1 MIEIEG
7 IKDFIV
13 NNKESLEKMN
23 QEMIASRGHVPLV
36 WLTVDEAKEIA
47 VTMFA
52 YHKFCQKFLSG
63 VNDNFLIKASKVNR
77 ILDKRIEQAEKCDR
91 E

>member
-1 MIEIEG
+1 MPVSDFDLYESEIEELYREPEEPK
-7 IKDFIV
+7 I
-13 NNKESLEKMN
+13 E
-23 QEMIASRGHVPLV
+23 
-36 WLTVDEAKEIA
+36 LTVEEAKEIA

-77 ILDKRIEQAEKCDR
+77 ILDKRIEQAEGCD
-91 E
+91 EAK